1 LMNLRATM
9 RNPEPQLT
17 HYTPGECRGFF
28 HFRSLSHMAAK
39 KQSPP
44 PADPPK
50 RGRGQPPKPPGER
63 TQVISLRLPEHL
75 IAWLAS
81 SDPAGSYR
89 DAAKRLLLDA
99 KSNSEKS

>member
-1 LMNLRATM
+1 M
-9 RNPEPQLT
+9 PP
-17 HYTPGECRGFF
+17 
-28 HFRSLSHMAAK
+28 K

-44 PADPPK
+44 SAAPPK

-63 TQVISLRLPEHL
+63 TQVITLRLPEHL
-75 IAWLAS
+75 LAWLTA

-99 KSNSEKS
+99 KKNSEKS